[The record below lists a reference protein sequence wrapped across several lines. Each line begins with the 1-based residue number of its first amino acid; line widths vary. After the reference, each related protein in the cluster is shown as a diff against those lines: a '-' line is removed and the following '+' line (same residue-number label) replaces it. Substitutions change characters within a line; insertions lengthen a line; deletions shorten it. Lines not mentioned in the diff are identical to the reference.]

1 MTKIIV
7 EGRLLGWSFGNW
19 KALINGYCGGYDL
32 YRDQNH
38 IGWFSTLKVARM
50 YAIKE
55 DYKDN

>member
-1 MTKIIV
+1 MNKITV
-7 EGRLLGWSFGNW
+7 EGRLMGWEFGDW

-32 YRDQNH
+32 YRGMVH
-38 IGWFSTLKVARM
+38 IGWFATLKVARM